1 MRLTRESEYALLGL
15 AVMARRPSGQLVPLG
30 EVAAAERLPH
40 TFLAKIFQKL
50 ARHGVLVA
58 HRGPGR
64 GYVLARPPA
73 TIAVRE
79 VLEAVEG
86 PGLFRRCFFW
96 NTSCSDTHPCL
107 LHHLVI
113 GLVPDVRAALERIT
127 LADLAEGAAGEPT
140 RGSPEKKTG
149 AMP

>member
-15 AVMARRPSGQLVPLG
+15 AFVASRPSGEVVPLA
-30 EVAAAERLPH
+30 EIAAARGLPR
-40 TFLAKIFQKL
+40 TFLAKTFQKL

-64 GYVLARPPA
+64 GYVLARPPE

-86 PGLFRRCFFW
+86 PGFFQRCFFW
-96 NTSCSDTHPCL
+96 NNSCSNTNPCL

-113 GLVPDVRAALERIT
+113 GFVPDVRAALERIT
-127 LADLAEGAAGEPT
+127 LADLATGAAGELPGGDSET
-140 RGSPEKKTG
+140 KTG

>member
-15 AVMARRPSGQLVPLG
+15 AVMARRPRGQLVCLA

-40 TFLAKIFQKL
+40 TFLAKTFQKL
-50 ARHGVLVA
+50 ARHGVLVS

-64 GYVLARPPA
+64 GYVLARPPEG
-73 TIAVRE
+73 IPVRE
-79 VLEAVEG
+79 VLEAIEG

-96 NTSCSDTHPCL
+96 NTSCSDTNPCL
-107 LHHLVI
+107 LHRHVS
-113 GLVPDVRAALERIT
+113 GLLPDVRAALERTT
-127 LADLAEGAAGEPT
+127 LADLAAGGLGKPT
-140 RGSPEKKTG
+140 RGASETKTG